1 MWPKEIRNVSSP
13 FFLDMKTSQ
22 LNDNKDLKRDKES
35 GKGMNCIIWIMPGC
49 TCSHLESQMIYIQE
63 ILSRPGYKVYNVVNA
78 SDPKNLKIEYTKYE
92 TDRLD
97 LTDIAVCLDHV
108 FMTVRDMENP
118 QNSVLRVY
126 KYYDKS
132 RAEPMELVQE
142 YSGIVMFYVY
152 FTFAFVFVVV

>member
-1 MWPKEIRNVSSP
+1 M
-13 FFLDMKTSQ
+13 
-22 LNDNKDLKRDKES
+22 
-35 GKGMNCIIWIMPGC
+35 
-49 TCSHLESQMIYIQE
+49 
-63 ILSRPGYKVYNVVNA
+63 LSTPQI
-78 SDPKNLKIEYTKYE
+78 PKNLKIEYTKYE

-108 FMTVRDMENP
+108 FMTVHNMENP

-142 YSGIVMFYVY
+142 YSGIVIFYVY
-152 FTFAFVFVVV
+152 FTIAFVFCCGLSVVCI